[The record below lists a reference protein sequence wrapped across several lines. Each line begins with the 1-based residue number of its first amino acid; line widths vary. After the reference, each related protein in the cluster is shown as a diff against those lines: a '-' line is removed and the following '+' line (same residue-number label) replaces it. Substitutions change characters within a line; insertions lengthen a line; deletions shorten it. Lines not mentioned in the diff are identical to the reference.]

1 MVFLLLLSPSVYSL
15 FSFPFYF
22 LLPPSF
28 LQPSSFRYIVQ
39 TANGEYSTTVGS
51 AGRVAVKGGGGP
63 VRVERASGG
72 GSEGSES
79 RNESR
84 NPRAAGSGLTGSVTG
99 LDGTSPEEQERLDQ
113 QRVTWGLPRHLDY
126 IYSGSMQV

>member
-1 MVFLLLLSPSVYSL
+1 M
-15 FSFPFYF
+15 
-22 LLPPSF
+22 
-28 LQPSSFRYIVQ
+28 
-39 TANGEYSTTVGS
+39 GS

-72 GSEGSES
+72 GSEGS
-79 RNESR
+79 ESR